1 MTRKAY
7 LRAELKE
14 YMKTIGGLSATEK
27 QELRAWVAD
36 DNSVYDNPFLLYG
49 EDGWPMD
56 YINASRVE
64 TEMYDDYINSTN
76 LFRHDFEPEPDDEP
90 DIPF

>member
-1 MTRKAY
+1 
-7 LRAELKE
+7 
-14 YMKTIGGLSATEK
+14 MKTIGDLSATEK
-27 QELRAWVAD
+27 EELRAWVAD